1 MRRDEGTSPHP
12 TPRLP
17 SHPLGSGRGGGSSCR
32 RFLDNPLPRRAN
44 LMERTGTGG
53 GGWGER
59 VQPRGLGPTGGHC
72 GVGNESWVRLGPGA
86 WAKRI
91 AGSCCWGR
99 QWGPEPAPPVPSL
112 GLEGNSL
119 PVSRVPRA
127 CQARLGRRDRS
138 VEGAA
143 KEGQPPGGPG
153 WDGSGGNTCQG
164 PSPPWAGRQGS
175 NLHCSLLD
183 LPPGEWQAA
192 EGTVFYDPYNSS
204 RK

>member
-1 MRRDEGTSPHP
+1 MAG
-12 TPRLP
+12 
-17 SHPLGSGRGGGSSCR
+17 
-32 RFLDNPLPRRAN
+32 
-44 LMERTGTGG
+44 
-53 GGWGER
+53 GER
-59 VQPRGLGPTGGHC
+59 GVRPRGVGPTGGHC

-127 CQARLGRRDRS
+127 CQAGLGRRDWR
-138 VEGAA
+138 VGG
-143 KEGQPPGGPG
+143 GQGGTAPRWAGLG
-153 WDGSGGNTCQG
+153 WLRWRHLSA
-164 PSPPWAGRQGS
+164 PLSSRAGRQGS
-175 NLHCSLLD
+175 NLHRGLLE